1 MKNQIQKA
9 SKSFKNLTLTGM
21 MGVGKSTIG
30 RNLAK
35 KLKYNFFDVDKL
47 IEIKEGTS
55 INFIFKNKSENY
67 FRKIENEI
75 TLQVL
80 KKSNSVISLGGGAF
94 LTSAIRKSAKKL
106 SNSFW
111 LDVPIEELIKR
122 LENNRQRPLIFKK
135 NFKDTVKK
143 IYFERKKF
151 YNEADYRIKCNSLK
165 SKEIAYK
172 ILNLYEKSGNKV

>member
-1 MKNQIQKA
+1 MKNQIQKS
-9 SKSFKNLTLTGM
+9 SKLNKNLTLTGM

-30 RNLAK
+30 KNLAK
-35 KLKYNFFDVDKL
+35 KLKYDFFDIDDL
-47 IEIKEGTS
+47 IEMKEGAS
-55 INFIFKNKSENY
+55 INLIFKNKSESY
-67 FRKIENEI
+67 FRKLENEI
-75 TLQVL
+75 TLEVL
-80 KKSNSVISLGGGAF
+80 KKKNSVISLGGGAF

-143 IYFERKKF
+143 IYNKANF
-151 YNEADYRIKCNSLK
+151 RIKCKSLNSSVIINRILK
-165 SKEIAYK
+165 
-172 ILNLYEKSGNKV
+172 LYENSGN